1 MYKELKTLYTA
12 RGLKPPR
19 FVGSTKTQLATL
31 LTEAKAPRPV
41 QVRQRD
47 EKRQGGIYE
56 KMEKDEP
63 DRKTARKQEIK
74 RITSRAGTVGK
85 RVKESEIDRVLRLR
99 DIETGKRLGLI
110 KLNKTDKLKK
120 LADERRDMLKDAK
133 RLNAKNPEFKI
144 VINKNLETSELKD
157 RLKILKLKDER
168 KHYTDDDRKLYGS
181 RARTLRELGINYDT
195 TATMEQLTQLLG
207 AHRKAVE
214 DLEAGEDPQILKEMR
229 RKRYSEL
236 KTKYL
241 DTGEIIT
248 EEDDLTDIILYV
260 QKADRTGMIF
270 RRDGID
276 TVRNLNFSS
285 EESRLTFLDM
295 LIRGYTVDDSKN
307 NGTKNTSDADGSESV
322 HIDNDPRWISIAP
335 LGREKAGHYFDYNNK
350 TNIDLTRYQIYRE
363 EADKKE
369 YERNGLNHCL
379 INCLELHGI
388 DSATCTRVGLIFQC
402 NGHYA
407 KSKLIKVAN
416 IIGKNI
422 NLYEYD
428 EETKTD
434 RKRITIIGDY
444 KEAINIALYRKHY
457 FIFEAVKFTVFS
469 SKNWD
474 RCKDHKR
481 PGDIVKFR
489 AGERP
494 RYKTADE
501 KYTNSLTLIR
511 NLFNDEKFTR
521 IEYRPHEVFTKKPL
535 SLDIIEHEQR
545 PYIFKQKEDGERK
558 TRIFYADIETY
569 LSEVIRAVDDTN
581 TITTDD
587 EKKIK
592 ITVTKNKKDIVSKS
606 QKHIPFL
613 TGIINETDN
622 DATIYH
628 GAECVSEMLNY
639 VYRNSS
645 DGDNIIIYFHN
656 LKYDIST
663 MSHLLYYVKTVEKGN
678 TVYSIDIKHANR
690 IYHLRDSF
698 KLIPQ
703 GLAKFQQTFNL
714 PFGKKE
720 AIGYGYYKA
729 DTTDTANISDYLAH
743 IKKDDHEQFF
753 KNLRDEPELFQ
764 YDEKQQNFNCMTY
777 YKYYLNYDCLTLRAG
792 LNIFNDSIKQLTDDK
807 INITKVLTT
816 SSMGHAYASIM
827 GAYDGVYEI
836 TGNLRAYVAQAVQG
850 GRVQANKEFEKKEII
865 ISGGVQILDA
875 VSLYPSSIERL
886 GQENG
891 LPVGPAK
898 RFIGEPPAD
907 TCYFIAEVVISK
919 INKSQQMPF
928 VCVKDDIKKSLQ
940 YLNEVKENI
949 TVFIDS
955 RTLEDWEH
963 FQKIEYK
970 IIQGVYWNEGF
981 NNKIGQIIRH
991 LYNERARFKQLK
1003 NSGMSEIIK
1012 LIMNS
1017 LYGKTIQK
1025 TSNSTIIYKDDFNYI
1040 RRNWENIT
1048 YYTDKGRGQ
1057 YRIKMS
1063 TPDDSFNLGHI
1074 GTTILSMSKRIMNEL
1089 QDLTNE
1095 MKILTF
1101 YGDTDSSFIQNS
1113 EILRLD
1119 EEYKK
1124 RYGRPLLGDDL
1135 QQQQFDFSLYDVK
1148 KQNIKAT
1155 KAIFLGKKSYC
1166 CFIEGDGKSKFHY
1179 KLKGVSVHSIQA
1191 KANAEF
1197 NGDIYEM
1204 YKAMST
1210 GQATTFILNP
1220 SDLQP
1225 SFVFRNHEVF
1235 TMPAGSFTRSLSF

>member
-1 MYKELKTLYTA
+1 MSTKSTMYKELKTLYTA

-41 QVRQRD
+41 PAKLRE

-63 DRKTARKQEIK
+63 DRKTARKEEIK
-74 RITSRAGTVGK
+74 RITSRARTVGK
-85 RVKESEIDRVLRLR
+85 KVKESEIDRILRLR
-99 DIETGKRLGLI
+99 DIEVGKRLGLI

-120 LADERRDMLKDAK
+120 LANERRDMLKDAK

-144 VINKNLETSELKD
+144 VINKNLETSEIKD
-157 RLKILKLKDER
+157 RLKILRLKDER
-168 KHYTDDDRKLYGS
+168 KHYTDNDRKLYAN
-181 RARTLRELGINYDT
+181 RAATLRELGINYDDN
-195 TATMEQLTQLLG
+195 ATMEQLILLLG
-207 AHRKAVE
+207 AHWEAVAKI
-214 DLEAGEDPQILKEMR
+214 EAGEDPQILKEMR

-241 DTGEIIT
+241 DTDEIIKD
-248 EEDDLTDIILYV
+248 EDDLTDIILSV
-260 QKADRTGMIF
+260 QKADRTGMTF
-270 RRDGID
+270 KRDGIE
-276 TVRNLNFSS
+276 TVRNLNFQS
-285 EESRLTFLDM
+285 EESRITFLEM
-295 LIRGYTVDDSKN
+295 LLRGYTVSN
-307 NGTKNTSDADGSESV
+307 ETGGAPNSSDADGYETI
-322 HIDNDPRWISIAP
+322 HIDNEPRWISIAP
-335 LGREKAGHYFDYNNK
+335 LGREKAGHYFDYSNK
-350 TNIDLTRYQIYRE
+350 TNLDLTRYQIYRE
-363 EADKKE
+363 ETDKKE

-388 DSATCTRVGLIFQC
+388 DAATCTRVGLIFQC
-402 NGHYA
+402 NTHYA

-428 EETKTD
+428 EETKKEQ
-434 RKRITIIGDY
+434 KRLTIIGDH

-457 FIFEAVKFTVFS
+457 FIYEAVKFTVFS
-469 SKNWD
+469 SKNWE
-474 RCKDHKR
+474 RCKEHKR
-481 PGDIVKFR
+481 PGDIIKFR
-489 AGERP
+489 ANERP
-494 RYKTADE
+494 RYKTVDE
-501 KYTNSLTLIR
+501 KYTESLTLVR
-511 NLFNDEKFTR
+511 NLFNSNNFEK
-521 IEYRPHEVFTKKPL
+521 IEYRPHEEFTKKPL
-535 SLDIIEHEQR
+535 SLDVIEHEQR
-545 PYIFKQKEDGERK
+545 PYIYKQKEDGERK
-558 TRIFYADIETY
+558 TKIFYADIETY
-569 LSEVIRAVDDTN
+569 LSEIIRV
-581 TITTDD
+581 TDD
-587 EKKIK
+587 EKKI
-592 ITVTKNKKDIVSKS
+592 TTDTKTKKDIVSKS

-613 TGIINETDN
+613 TGIISETDN

-639 VYRNSS
+639 VYRNSN

-703 GLAKFQQTFNL
+703 SLAKFQQTFNL

-729 DTTDTANISDYLAH
+729 DTTDTANICDYLQH

-764 YDEKQQNFNCMTY
+764 YDEKQQKFNCMTY

-850 GRVQANKEFEKKEII
+850 GRVQANKQFEKKEII

-875 VSLYPSSIERL
+875 VSLYPSSMERL

-891 LPVGPAK
+891 LPLGPAK
-898 RFIGEPPAD
+898 KFIGEPPAD
-907 TCYFIAEVVISK
+907 ANYFIAEVVISK

-928 VCVKDDIKKSLQ
+928 ICVKDDIKKSLQ
-940 YLNEVKENI
+940 YLNEVKDPV

-955 RTLEDWEH
+955 RTLEDWER

-970 IIQGVYWNEGF
+970 IIEGVYWNEGY

-1025 TSNSTIIYKDDFNYI
+1025 TSNSKIIYKDDFKYI
-1040 RRNWENIT
+1040 RRNWDNIT

-1057 YRIKMS
+1057 YRIKMT
-1063 TPDDSFNLGHI
+1063 TPDDSYNLGHI

-1101 YGDTDSSFIQNS
+1101 YGDTDSSFIANND
-1113 EILRLD
+1113 ILRLD

-1135 QQQQFDFSLYDVK
+1135 QQQQYDFSLYDVK

-1204 YKAMST
+1204 YKAMSN
-1210 GQATTFILNP
+1210 GQPTTFILNP

>member
-1 MYKELKTLYTA
+1 MNTKSNMYKELKNLYSV

-41 QVRQRD
+41 AVRQRD
-47 EKRQGGIYE
+47 EKRQPAIME

-63 DRKTARKQEIK
+63 RKITRKEELK
-74 RITSRAGTVGK
+74 RIINIGK
-85 RVKESEIDRVLRLR
+85 DLKKMSEVDKILRKR
-99 DIETGKRLGLI
+99 DIETGKKLGLI
-110 KLNKTDKLKK
+110 PLNKTEERKK
-120 LADERRDMLKDAK
+120 IADERRGILKDAK
-133 RLNAKNPEFKI
+133 KLLAKNPEYKI
-144 VINKNLETSELKD
+144 SMNKNLSTEEMRKYISLL
-157 RLKILKLKDER
+157 RVADER
-168 KHYTDDDRKLYGS
+168 KHYTDYEKKLFNRRRK
-181 RARTLRELGINYDT
+181 TLDKLEIKYDPL
-195 TATMEQLTQLLG
+195 ATMEQLIQLELING
-207 AHRKAVE
+207 KALQR
-214 DLEAGEDPQILKEMR
+214 LEAGEDPQILREMR
-229 RKRYSEL
+229 HKRYSEL

-241 DTGEIIT
+241 DTGDIIRN
-248 EEDDLTDIILYV
+248 EDDLQDIILLV
-260 QKADRTGMIF
+260 QKVDRTGMKF
-270 RRDGID
+270 DRDGGE
-276 TVRNLNFSS
+276 TVRNLSFKS
-285 EESRLTFLDM
+285 EESRLQFLEM
-295 LIRGYTVDDSKN
+295 LLRGYTVDG
-307 NGTKNTSDADGSESV
+307 GTGGNTSDADGWESI
-322 HIDNDPRWISIAP
+322 HIDNNPRWITIAP
-335 LGREKAGHYFDYNNK
+335 LGREKAGHYFDYSNK
-350 TNIDLTRYQIYRE
+350 TNIDLTRYQIYGD
-363 EADKKE
+363 ADE
-369 YERNGLNHCL
+369 IERERNGANHCL

-388 DSATCTRVGLIFQC
+388 DSATCNRVALIFQC
-402 NGHYA
+402 NTHYA
-407 KSKLIKVAN
+407 KSKLNKVAD

-434 RKRITIIGDY
+434 QKRTTVIGEY

-457 FIFEAVKFTVFS
+457 FIFEHVKFTVFS
-469 SKNWD
+469 SKNWS

-481 PGDIVKFR
+481 AGDIVKFR

-494 RYKTADE
+494 RYKTAEE
-501 KYTNSLTLIR
+501 KYTNSLTLVR
-511 NLFNDEKFTR
+511 NLFNSDNFGR
-521 IEYRPHEVFTKKPL
+521 IEYKPHEQFTKKPL
-535 SLDIIEHEQR
+535 SLEVIDREQR
-545 PYIFKQKEDGERK
+545 PYIYKEKEDRK
-558 TRIFYADIETY
+558 TVIFYADIETY
-569 LSEVIRAVDDTN
+569 LSDA
-581 TITTDD
+581 
-587 EKKIK
+587 K
-592 ITVTKNKKDIVSKS
+592 
-606 QKHIPFL
+606 KHIPLL
-613 TGIINETDN
+613 TGVINQKDN
-622 DATIYH
+622 NASIYR
-628 GAECVSEMLNY
+628 GSDCVRDMLNY
-639 VYRNSS
+639 VYRNSN
-645 DGDNIIIYFHN
+645 DGDYIIMYFHN

-663 MSHLLYYVKTVEKGN
+663 MSHLLFYTNSVEKGN
-678 TVYSIDIKHANR
+678 TVYSIDIKHGNR
-690 IYHLRDSF
+690 IFHLRDSF

-703 GLAKFQQTFNL
+703 GLGKFEQTFNL

-729 DTTDTANISDYLAH
+729 DTPDIAKISDYLPH
-743 IKKDDHEQFF
+743 IKTELHEQFF
-753 KNLRDEPELFQ
+753 KNLREEPELFE
-764 YDEKQQNFNCMTY
+764 YDEAQQIFNCMKY

-792 LNIFNDSIKQLTDDK
+792 LNIFDDSIKLLTDNK
-807 INITKVLTT
+807 INISKVLTT

-836 TGNLRAYVAQAVQG
+836 TGNLRAYVAKAVQG

-865 ISGGVQILDA
+865 IPGGVQILDA
-875 VSLYPSSIERL
+875 VSLYPSSMERL

-898 RFIGEPPAD
+898 RFIGAPPAD
-907 TCYFIAEVVISK
+907 ACYFIAEVVISK

-928 VCVKDDIKKSLQ
+928 VCVKDDVKKSLQ
-940 YLNEVKENI
+940 YLNEVGGPV
-949 TVFIDS
+949 TVHIDS
-955 RTLEDWEH
+955 RTLEDWER

-970 IIQGVYWNEGF
+970 IIEGVYWNEGF

-991 LYNERARFKQLK
+991 LYNERARYKRLK

-1025 TSNSTIIYKDDFNYI
+1025 TSNSSIIYKNDLNYI
-1040 RRNWENIT
+1040 RRNWDNIT
-1048 YYTDKGRGQ
+1048 YYTGKGNGQ

-1063 TPDDSFNLGHI
+1063 TPDDSYNLGHI

-1095 MKILTF
+1095 LKILTY

-1135 QQQQFDFSLYDVK
+1135 QQQQYDFSLYDVK
-1148 KQNIKAT
+1148 KQNITAT

-1191 KANAEF
+1191 KANAEHG
-1197 NGDIYEM
+1197 GDIYAM
-1204 YKAMST
+1204 YKAMSN

-1235 TMPAGSFTRSLSF
+1235 TRPEGSFTRSLSF

>member
-1 MYKELKTLYTA
+1 MSTKNTMYKELKTLYTA

-19 FVGSTKTQLATL
+19 FVGSTKAQLATL

-41 QVRQRD
+41 PVRQRE
-47 EKRQGGIYE
+47 EKRQPAIYE

-63 DRKTARKQEIK
+63 DHKTARREEIK
-74 RITSRAGTVGK
+74 RITSRATTVGK
-85 RVKESEIDRVLRLR
+85 RVKESETDRILRLR
-99 DIETGKRLGLI
+99 DIETGKFLGLI

-120 LADERRDMLKDAK
+120 LAKERRDMISDAK

-144 VINKNLETSELKD
+144 VINKNLQTSEIKE
-157 RLKILKLKDER
+157 RLKILRLEVER
-168 KHYTDDDRKLYGS
+168 KHYTDDDRKLYGE
-181 RARTLRELGINYDT
+181 RKRTLRELGINYDD
-195 TATMEQLTQLLG
+195 TANMEQLTQLLG
-207 AHRKAVE
+207 AHWKAVRE
-214 DLEAGEDPQILKEMR
+214 LEAGEDPQILREMR
-229 RKRYSEL
+229 RKRYSDL
-236 KTKYL
+236 KTQYL
-241 DTGEIIT
+241 DTGEIIR
-248 EEDDLTDIILYV
+248 EEEDLTDIILLV

-270 RRDGID
+270 KRDGKD
-276 TVRNLNFSS
+276 TVRNLNFQS

-295 LIRGYTVDDSKN
+295 LLRGYTVDNST
-307 NGTKNTSDADGSESV
+307 GGNTSDADGYESI

-335 LGREKAGHYFDYNNK
+335 LGREKAGHYFDYSNK
-350 TNIDLTRYQIYRE
+350 TNLDLTRYQIYRE
-363 EADKKE
+363 ETDKKE

-434 RKRITIIGDY
+434 RKRLTVIGEH

-457 FIFEAVKFTVFS
+457 FIYEPVKFTVFS

-474 RCKDHKR
+474 RCKEHKR

-501 KYTNSLTLIR
+501 KYTESLTLVR
-511 NLFNDEKFTR
+511 NLFNSDNFER
-521 IEYRPHEVFTKKPL
+521 IEYRPHEEFTKKPL
-535 SLDIIEHEQR
+535 SLDVIEHEQR
-545 PYIFKQKEDGERK
+545 PYIYKQKDNERK
-558 TRIFYADIETY
+558 TLIFYADIETY
-569 LSEVIRAVDDTN
+569 LSEIIRA
-581 TITTDD
+581 TDD
-587 EKKIK
+587 EKKNNNDTK
-592 ITVTKNKKDIVSKS
+592 IDIVSKS
-606 QKHIPFL
+606 QKHVPYL

-628 GAECVSEMLNY
+628 GSECVSEMLNY

-663 MSHLLYYVKTVEKGN
+663 MSHLLYYVKSVEKGN
-678 TVYSIDIKHANR
+678 TVYSIDIKHLNR

-714 PFGKKE
+714 SFGKKE

-729 DTTDTANISDYLAH
+729 DTADITNICDYLPH

-764 YDEKQQNFNCMTY
+764 YDEKQQKFNCMTY
-777 YKYYLNYDCLTLRAG
+777 YKYYLNYDCKTLRAG
-792 LNIFNDSIKQLTDDK
+792 LNIFNDSIKQLTDNK

-816 SSMGHAYASIM
+816 SSMGHAYASLM

-850 GRVQANKEFEKKEII
+850 GRVQANREFEKKEVII
-865 ISGGVQILDA
+865 PGGVQILDA
-875 VSLYPSSIERL
+875 VSLYPSSMERL

-891 LPVGPAK
+891 LPLGPAK

-907 TCYFIAEVVISK
+907 ANYYIAEVVISK

-940 YLNEVKENI
+940 YLNEVKDPV

-955 RTLEDWEH
+955 RTLEDWER

-970 IIQGVYWNEGF
+970 IIEGVYWNEGF

-1025 TSNSTIIYKDDFNYI
+1025 TSNTTIIYKDDFKYI
-1040 RRNWENIT
+1040 RRNWDNIT

-1057 YRIKMS
+1057 YRIKMN

-1119 EEYKK
+1119 TEYKK

-1135 QQQQFDFSLYDVK
+1135 QQMQYDFSLYDVK

-1204 YKAMST
+1204 YKSMSS